1 MKLTLLGTGSPAP
14 NPARRG
20 PSQTIQAG
28 GDLLLIDCGAG
39 AVHRLVEAGQS
50 GRPLRLI
57 AFTHLHSDHVT
68 GLADLLWAGWVGR
81 WWQQAPPIY
90 GPPGTARFVGKLME
104 AFAYDIE
111 VRRRGE
117 KLDMEALVPRVQ
129 EVEEGWQLDG
139 SSWRLTAF
147 RVDHEPVDQ
156 AFGYRVDEDS
166 ASIVLSGDTRFSPNL
181 VRHAQGAD
189 LLLHEVYWGK
199 GLRALAQ
206 RPVVTDRFTSERLQL
221 IMGYHTP
228 SDEVGK
234 VAAAAGVR
242 HLVLNH
248 LILGLQGTPADLL
261 EDITPEFGGQVT
273 VGEDLMSFQ
282 VGR

>member
-20 PSQTIQAG
+20 PSQTVQAG
-28 GDLLLIDCGAG
+28 DDLLLIDCGAG

-57 AFTHLHSDHVT
+57 ALTHLHSDHVT
-68 GLADLLWAGWVGR
+68 GLADLLWAGWVGK
-81 WWQQAPPIY
+81 WWQKAPPVY
-90 GPPGTARFVGKLME
+90 GPPDTARLVEKLME

-117 KLDMEALVPRVQ
+117 KLDMEALVPRVE
-129 EVEEGWQLDG
+129 EVEEGWRLEG

-147 RVDHEPVDQ
+147 RVDHQPVDQ

-166 ASIVLSGDTRFSPNL
+166 ASIVLSGDTRSSPNL

-189 LLLHEVYWGK
+189 LLLHEVYWGE

-206 RPVVTDRFTSERLQL
+206 RPVVTDRFTPERLRL

-228 SDEVGK
+228 SEEVGK
-234 VAAAAGVR
+234 VAAAAGAR

-248 LILGLQGTPADLL
+248 LILGLQGTPAALL
-261 EDITPEFGGQVT
+261 DDITPEFSGRVT

-282 VGR
+282 VGG